1 MEDLQELLAK
11 AREKLSS
18 MTFED
23 FFPLMKKYN
32 TDDVKQLCIM
42 VGIYL
47 AAIILAVIIIF
58 ALGWIPFLGILMK
71 ILSTVVIIYSTIGI
85 FSSLLTYLKYN

>member
-1 MEDLQELLAK
+1 MEDLQELFERAK
-11 AREKLSS
+11 EKLTSL
-18 MTFED
+18 TFED
-23 FFPLMKKYN
+23 VFPLTKKYN

-47 AAIILAVIIIF
+47 GAIIIAVIMIF
-58 ALGWIPFLGILMK
+58 GLGWIPFLGIIMK
-71 ILSTVVIIYSTIGI
+71 IIAAAVIIYSTIGI

>member
-1 MEDLQELLAK
+1 MEDL
-11 AREKLSS
+11 REIVDRIKDKLSS
-18 MTFED
+18 LTYED
-23 FFPLMKKYN
+23 VFPLTKKYN

-47 AAIILAVIIIF
+47 GAIIIAVIMIF
-58 ALGWIPFLGILMK
+58 GLGWIPFLGILMK
-71 ILSTVVIIYSTIGI
+71 IIATLVIIYSTIGI